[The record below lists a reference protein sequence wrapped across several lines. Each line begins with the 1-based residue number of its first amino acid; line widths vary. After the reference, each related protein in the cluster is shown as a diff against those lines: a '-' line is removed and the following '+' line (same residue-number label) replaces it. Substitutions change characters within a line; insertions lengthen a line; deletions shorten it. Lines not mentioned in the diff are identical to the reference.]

1 MMTTLVVN
9 VNAAVV
15 TLGSPP
21 HRTLSSHSEP
31 VGAYKATGWSVSGKN
46 SVVTA
51 SIYGPLEEETC
62 RQFVLPALESAG
74 WTDEQVKPQYRI
86 NRGRIRA
93 TARLHRQD
101 HPLIADYV
109 LQYSD
114 GLPVAV
120 IEAKRSRRDP
130 ADGFEQAKRYAQ
142 LLDVPF
148 AYATNGLRTLELDTR
163 AGRISEIR
171 QFPSPQELW
180 RRFKDDREIV
190 DPAQERLATAS
201 LGPRLRNW
209 DGTPK
214 EARYYQQIAINRAVQ
229 AVGRGDKRLLLVLAT
244 GTGKT
249 LVAAQIVAKL
259 WNSRWP
265 EGSRPRVLYLADRNI
280 LLDQAKDD
288 YFQKMFGE
296 AVHKLSRHDF
306 TTSRHIYFA
315 LYQSLDGGPE
325 DEAKLYR
332 QFDPDFFDL
341 VIVDECHRSSA
352 TEGSQ
357 WREILKYFKS
367 ATQIGLTATPV
378 SRKDTDTYQYFGE
391 PLFEYSLARGIE
403 DGFLAPY
410 RVRRVRM
417 NVDMTGWRPSP
428 GQLDRYGR
436 EIPDKLY
443 GPREYERLLAIL
455 ERTDEAARYLTE
467 YLYRTGRMAKTI
479 VFCQDAEHAMRMA
492 TALTNQNADLVRQ
505 YGPTY
510 ACRIT
515 SKDEA
520 AGREWLDE
528 FRQVDTQVPVI
539 AVTAQML
546 STGVDIPTLQN
557 IVIFRRI
564 TSMPEFKQIIGRGTR
579 LFPPDK
585 FSFDIIDFVEAT
597 RLFNDPLFDGPPM
610 RLIRDYTDED
620 GHIQDT
626 VDHTR
631 DLDQES
637 VAEPGGEYT
646 EEPGGSL
653 PEAVQGQEDE
663 GDADEEEIRASPRKF
678 FVDGVEVV
686 PWGTAFYV
694 YDPEAGGLQLREFG
708 QFIRDRLISLQLDP
722 NQLRTQWAR
731 TRTRKE
737 LRDRLDDWHIATHD
751 LAEWAGQQDAD
762 TIDLLLYVGWE
773 IPVLSRAERT
783 RRVQMREQDFLD
795 SFAPEARQVLEKIL
809 GQYAARGAD
818 ELDISALKSQAYRPL
833 GTVVQIAD
841 RFGGDDSL
849 RSAIDKLS
857 ELIYAAV

>member
-1 MMTTLVVN
+1 MQACCGYM
-9 VNAAVV
+9 
-15 TLGSPP
+15 
-21 HRTLSSHSEP
+21 RTGM
-31 VGAYKATGWSVSGKN
+31 VASGKN

-51 SIYGPLEEETC
+51 SAYGPLEVETC

-74 WTDEQVKPQYRI
+74 WTDEQVKSQYRI

-101 HPLIADYV
+101 RPLIADYV

-114 GLPVAV
+114 GVPVAV

-130 ADGFEQAKRYAQ
+130 ADGFEQVKRYAQ

-148 AYATNGLRTLELDTR
+148 AYVTNGHRILELDAR
-163 AGRISEIR
+163 AGRLSEIR
-171 QFPSPQELW
+171 EFPSPRELW
-180 RRFKDDREIV
+180 RRYKDDREIT
-190 DPAQERLATAS
+190 DPVQERLASAP
-201 LGPRLRNW
+201 LDAKLRNW

-214 EARYYQQIAINRAVQ
+214 QARYYQQIAINRAVQ
-229 AVGRGDKRLLLVLAT
+229 AIGRGGKRQLLVLAT

-259 WNSRWP
+259 WNSGWP
-265 EGSRPRVLYLADRNI
+265 MGRKPRVLYLADRNI
-280 LLDQAKDD
+280 LADQAKDD
-288 YFQKMFGE
+288 YFQPMFGE

-315 LYQSLDGGPE
+315 LYQTLDGPE
-325 DEAKLYR
+325 DETKLYR
-332 QFDPDFFDL
+332 EFDRDFFDL

-352 TEGSQ
+352 ADGSR
-357 WREILKYFKS
+357 WRAILEYFLS
-367 ATQIGLTATPV
+367 AAQIGLTATPI
-378 SRKDTDTYQYFGE
+378 SRKDADTYRYFGA
-391 PLFEYSLARGIE
+391 PLYEYSLARGIE

-428 GQLDRYGR
+428 GQIDRYGR
-436 EIPDKLY
+436 EIPDMLY

-455 ERTDEAARYLTE
+455 ERTQEAARYLTD

-479 VFCQDAEHAMRMA
+479 VFCQDSEHAMRMMQ
-492 TALTNQNADLVRQ
+492 ALTNENADLVRQ
-505 YGPTY
+505 YGPKY

-528 FRQVDTQVPVI
+528 FRQVDTEVPTI

-631 DLDQES
+631 DLDQQG
-637 VAEPGGEYT
+637 VAEPGGDYT
-646 EEPGGSL
+646 EEPGGEL
-653 PEAVQGQEDE
+653 PDAGHDQDAPE
-663 GDADEEEIRASPRKF
+663 DADEEEIRASPRKF

-686 PWGTAFYV
+686 PWGPAFYV
-694 YDPEAGGLQLREFG
+694 YDPESGGLQLKEFG
-708 QFIRDRLISLQLDP
+708 QFIRDRLISMQLDP

-731 TRTRKE
+731 ARTRKE
-737 LRDRLDDWHIATHD
+737 LRDRLDDWHITAHD
-751 LAEWAGQQDAD
+751 LGEWAGQPDAD

-773 IPVLSRAERT
+773 IPLLSRAERA
-783 RRVQMREQDFLD
+783 RRVQTRERDFLD
-795 SFAPEARQVLEKIL
+795 SFAPEAREVINKVLE
-809 GQYAARGAD
+809 QYAARGAD
-818 ELDISALKSQAYRPL
+818 ELDISALQSRAYRSL
-833 GTVVQIAD
+833 GTVVEIAD
-841 RFGGDDSL
+841 RFDGSDSL
-849 RSAIDKLS
+849 RSAIDKLG
-857 ELIYAAV
+857 ELIYASA

>member
-1 MMTTLVVN
+1 MQAGHGCTRS
-9 VNAAVV
+9 
-15 TLGSPP
+15 GI
-21 HRTLSSHSEP
+21 
-31 VGAYKATGWSVSGKN
+31 GASGKN
-46 SVVTA
+46 RGVTA
-51 SIYGPLEEETC
+51 STHGPLEEETC

-74 WTDEQVKPQYRI
+74 WTDEQVKSQYRI
-86 NRGRIRA
+86 NKGRIRA

-101 HPLIADYV
+101 RPLIADYV

-130 ADGFEQAKRYAQ
+130 ADGFEQAKRYAE

-148 AYATNGLRTLELDTR
+148 AYATNGHRILELDAR
-163 AGRISEIR
+163 AGRLNEIR
-171 QFPSPQELW
+171 EFPSPGELW
-180 RRFKDDREIV
+180 RRYKGEREIA
-190 DPAQERLATAS
+190 DPAQERLAAAP
-201 LGPRLRNW
+201 LNAKLRNW

-214 EARYYQQIAINRAVQ
+214 DARYYQQIAINRAVQ
-229 AVGRGDKRLLLVLAT
+229 AIGRGDKRLLLVLAT

-259 WNSRWP
+259 WNSNWP
-265 EGSRPRVLYLADRNI
+265 EGRKPRVLYLADRNI
-280 LLDQAKDD
+280 LVDQAKDD
-288 YFQKMFGE
+288 YFQPMFGE

-315 LYQSLDGGPE
+315 LYQALDGGD

-332 QFDPDFFDL
+332 EFDQDFFDL

-352 TEGSQ
+352 ADGSQ
-357 WREILKYFKS
+357 WRAILEYFAP
-367 ATQIGLTATPV
+367 ATQIGLTATPI
-378 SRKDTDTYQYFGE
+378 SRKDADTYSYFGE
-391 PLFEYSLARGIE
+391 PLFEYSLARGID

-417 NVDMTGWRPSP
+417 NVDMTGWRPTP
-428 GQLDRYGR
+428 GQVDRYGR
-436 EIPDKLY
+436 EIPDMLY

-455 ERTDEAARYLTE
+455 ERTTEAARYFTD

-479 VFCQDAEHAMRMA
+479 VFCQDSEHAMRM
-492 TALTNQNADLVRQ
+492 TQALTNQNADLVRKH
-505 YGPTY
+505 GLKW

-515 SKDEA
+515 ARDEA

-528 FRQVDTQVPVI
+528 FRQVDTEVPAI
-539 AVTAQML
+539 AVTSQML

-620 GHIQDT
+620 GHIKDT

-631 DLDQES
+631 DLDHEG
-637 VAEPGGEYT
+637 VADPGGDYV
-646 EEPGGSL
+646 EEQGGKLPLGYEGGQNAIEDPG
-653 PEAVQGQEDE
+653 EN
-663 GDADEEEIRASPRKF
+663 EEEIFASPRKF

-694 YDPEAGGLQLREFG
+694 YDPDSGGLQLREFS
-708 QFIRDRLISLQLDP
+708 QFIRDRILSLQLDP
-722 NQLRTQWAR
+722 NQLLTEWAR
-731 TRTRKE
+731 VRTRKE
-737 LRDRLDDWHIATHD
+737 LRERLDDWHITTHD
-751 LAEWAGQQDAD
+751 LAEWAGRPDAD
-762 TIDLLLYVGWE
+762 TIDLLLYVGWDL
-773 IPVLSRAERT
+773 PLLSRAERA
-783 RRVQMREQDFLD
+783 RRVQTRQRDFLE
-795 SFAPEARQVLEKIL
+795 SFAPEARKVLNKLLE
-809 GQYAARGAD
+809 QYAVRGAD
-818 ELDISALKSQAYRPL
+818 ELDVSALKSQAYGSL
-833 GTVVQIAD
+833 GTVVEIAD
-841 RFGGDDSL
+841 RFGGSDSL

-857 ELIYAAV
+857 ELIYASV